1 LPPPSS
7 SKVSRASS
15 PPSRLGALK
24 GSGFAAWLLWSV
36 AHIYFLIG
44 FRNRLAVALHWFWN
58 YVTFQRG
65 TRLITGISG
74 SRIEDVVPV
83 VTTAPPTADVGH
95 AHRSSRI
102 ADAYGRESP
111 QHVRRDRILER
122 PNEKRYSP
130 LVDCCCPICSPGAIR

>member
-1 LPPPSS
+1 VVAPAIIQQSFT
-7 SKVSRASS
+7 
-15 PPSRLGALK
+15 RLVPA
-24 GSGFAAWLLWSV
+24 FAPRRPQGIGICRMAP
-36 AHIYFLIG
+36 HIYFLIG